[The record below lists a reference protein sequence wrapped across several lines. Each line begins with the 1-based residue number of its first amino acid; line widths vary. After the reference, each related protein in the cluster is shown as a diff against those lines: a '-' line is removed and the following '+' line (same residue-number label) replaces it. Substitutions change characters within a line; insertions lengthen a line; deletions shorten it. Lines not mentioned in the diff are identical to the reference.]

1 MGSYLFFILP
11 QQKISYR
18 IPKKARVIFWLNG
31 LFAFTI
37 PFSLLFWGEKSVSAG
52 LAGVLNGTVPL
63 WAFILGAIFTPG
75 REPIVFKKVSGLIL
89 GLVGVICIFL
99 PKLAGELGVDPSLW
113 GGFAITMMALSYAT
127 SSLINREIFSNYK
140 QMHPFTNL
148 FHQLVAGL
156 VGLIILALM
165 FEGIPD
171 VNLWRPYSTV
181 IWASL
186 YLGVGSTC
194 IAFMCFYHLIKVW
207 GPIQATTV
215 TYLVPAITLLFDVL
229 LNHTVLKMNELL
241 GLILVTLGVIIL
253 NLQIPNALR
262 KIKKN

>member
-1 MGSYLFFILP
+1 LP

-18 IPKKARVIFWLNG
+18 IPKKARVIIWLNG

-63 WAFILGAIFTPG
+63 WAFVLGAIFTPG

-89 GLVGVICIFL
+89 GLVGVISIFL
-99 PKLAGELGVDPSLW
+99 PKLMGDHGAENGGDPSLW
-113 GGFAITMMALSYAT
+113 GGFAITMMAISYAT

-156 VGLIILALM
+156 VGLIILACLL
-165 FEGIPD
+165 EGIPD
-171 VNLWRPYSTV
+171 VTLWRPYSTV
-181 IWASL
+181 MATSL
-186 YLGVGSTC
+186 YLGVFSTC
-194 IAFMCFYHLIKVW
+194 IAFMCFYHLIKEW

-229 LNHTVLKMNELL
+229 LNHSVLKINEIL

-253 NLQIPNALR
+253 NLQIPKMR
-262 KIKKN
+262 KKIKKNNLK